1 MAEPFGL
8 STVESGHL
16 KGDARM
22 QKNMRGICAMT
33 AAVAF
38 AVVALLAI
46 GLMDRARGPHLW
58 RSFRRYAR

>member
-1 MAEPFGL
+1 
-8 STVESGHL
+8 
-16 KGDARM
+16 M